1 MESQNKKRE
10 KNARGERRIEEEL
23 ALLTVYT
30 CCRRKQLDLG
40 VMEKRGRSIAGDV
53 CREREKIRG
62 ALLVSNRKEFDRT
75 LLCCWRDPCV

>member
-40 VMEKRGRSIAGDV
+40 VMEKRGRSIGDV
-53 CREREKIRG
+53 CREKIRG